1 MDRVEHLLTV
11 LGSRLLESQKR
22 VSESAAALAIRQA
35 GESSII
41 ASISTSVTASMNAV
55 LRWVYWWHST
65 EAKPED
71 VTPEHL
77 NYTLNTDFDS
87 TLLGAT
93 EIQALVAAWQSGAIS
108 QDPLLH
114 NLRTGEILPSART
127 NEQELELIRKEP
139 PPAAAPS
146 AAAQSPRAMAGWAIS
161 ENKGSELRQ

>member
-1 MDRVEHLLTV
+1 
-11 LGSRLLESQKR
+11 
-22 VSESAAALAIRQA
+22 LAIRQA

-87 TLLGAT
+87 TLF
-93 EIQALVAAWQSGAIS
+93 ECY
-108 QDPLLH
+108 
-114 NLRTGEILPSART
+114 
-127 NEQELELIRKEP
+127 
-139 PPAAAPS
+139 
-146 AAAQSPRAMAGWAIS
+146 
-161 ENKGSELRQ
+161 